1 MDTIL
6 NLNLLT
12 SSLISS
18 VAFRPLV
25 CQIGQSVIFNF
36 FIQVLRTQ
44 AECSHTYYHTLLTQ
58 VLAELVPPKPHDLGL
73 HCLSD
78 ILL

>member
-12 SSLISS
+12 SSLMSS

-25 CQIGQSVIFNF
+25 CQTGQSVIFNF

-44 AECSHTYYHTLLTQ
+44 AECSHTYLTQ